1 VESAIYDFYGYKVYV
16 EGLQLKRAMDREY
29 WRFRLNENDRPH
41 DDEIGLRIIPPGQT
55 EPREFP
61 TKPQGSKL
69 GIYLPFGE
77 GENIIYYEPKVDLDW
92 VLAYLEM
99 FLDWEDKTI
108 LHAGAVS
115 KDKKAFIFCGRGGV
129 GKTSTIINLTR
140 KGFDY
145 LSDDWLIIGNGH
157 AYPFP
162 KTVHIFGY
170 NLADSSI
177 SKRVLGLK
185 RLYYKPLFKLLHIVD
200 NISPH
205 RYMSYVAQVLASL
218 MRFDVDIQDLGD
230 DLRVGS
236 MSSISKVYY
245 LERWD
250 GNKILFGDIKAEELA
265 RRMAMVT
272 MHERNYFFQEYFQYA
287 AKYGISNKK
296 VENRF
301 KFDLDIFHGSFKV
314 SEIYKVMIPLDMDL
328 SKTENLPFQLE
339 QEIHRS

>member
-1 VESAIYDFYGYKVYV
+1 MESAIYDFYGFKVYV
-16 EGLQLKRAMDREY
+16 EGLRLKKAMDKEY
-29 WRFRLNENDRPH
+29 WRFRVNNQDRPC
-41 DDEIGLRIIPPGQT
+41 DDEIGLYITPPGLMN
-55 EPREFP
+55 PREFP
-61 TKPQGSKL
+61 TKPQGSKV

-77 GENIIYYEPKVDLDW
+77 GENTIYYEPKVALEW

-115 KDKKAFIFCGRGGV
+115 KNKKAYIFCGQGGV
-129 GKTSTIINLTR
+129 GKTSTILNLIR
-140 KGFDY
+140 REFDY
-145 LSDDWLIIGNGH
+145 LSDDWLIIGNRQ

-170 NLADSSI
+170 NLADPRI

-185 RLYYKPLFKLLHIVD
+185 KHFYRSLFKLLNVVD

-205 RYMSYVAQVLASL
+205 RYISYVAQVLASL

-230 DLRVGS
+230 NLRVGYVS
-236 MSSISKVYY
+236 PISKIYY

-250 GNKILFGDIKAEELA
+250 GDEIFLGDIKAEELA

-272 MHERNYFFQEYFQYA
+272 MHERNYFFEEYFQYA
-287 AKYGISNKK
+287 ARYGISNKK

-301 KFDLDIFHGSFKV
+301 KFDLDIFYDSFKGA
-314 SEIYKVMIPLDMDL
+314 EIHKIMMPLHMDL
-328 SKTENLPFQLE
+328 STIEHLPFELE
-339 QEIHRS
+339 